1 MNTNQSFSG
10 IVALLMG
17 AFIFIAVAGNVLLR
31 VLCVFMA
38 LGLINYG
45 LRLMRKPSLFV
56 LLQDFLSGR

>member
-10 IVALLMG
+10 IVALLTG
-17 AFIFIAVAGNVLLR
+17 AFIFIAVVGNVLLR